1 MQHTVQQPI
10 FISLGGKIKGFNKK
24 SASSTGDLRL
34 HQLDAF
40 LTALS
45 DAAGANQPGFGD
57 LIRILKNK
65 AKLKNPVLK
74 VSCIPDK
81 NNIKYQFEL
90 EERTE

>member
-1 MQHTVQQPI
+1 MHQSVQQPI
-10 FISLGGKIKGFNKK
+10 FISLGGKIKGFNKN

-40 LTALS
+40 LTALA
-45 DAAGANQPGFGD
+45 DTAGANQPGFGD
-57 LIRILKNK
+57 LIRTLKNK
-65 AKLKNPVLK
+65 ASFKNPVLK

-90 EERTE
+90 QERTE